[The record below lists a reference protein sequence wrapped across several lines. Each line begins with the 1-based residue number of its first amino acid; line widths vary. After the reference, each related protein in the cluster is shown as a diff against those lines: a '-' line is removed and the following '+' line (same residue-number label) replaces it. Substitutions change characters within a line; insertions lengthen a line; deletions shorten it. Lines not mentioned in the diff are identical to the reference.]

1 LALKSYRKPG
11 KSNNQK
17 EYHTPCRNK
26 GHVAAG
32 VPSMNEINGIIN
44 GRYCLSRLFCPDKY
58 LRITIMKPNAK
69 AKAVANNIRR
79 VREFRNYTQDYVARK
94 IGISQ
99 NAYSKLE
106 LGLHK
111 LSVERLFQIADVLDV
126 DCAALLQH
134 DGDGIVQLHAD
145 SAVRQAT
152 Q

>member
-1 LALKSYRKPG
+1 
-11 KSNNQK
+11 
-17 EYHTPCRNK
+17 
-26 GHVAAG
+26 
-32 VPSMNEINGIIN
+32 
-44 GRYCLSRLFCPDKY
+44 
-58 LRITIMKPNAK
+58 MKPNAK